1 MILDGEPPRM
11 SPLAVPPGYEEEAI
25 ELARRAL
32 EDIPECRGAE
42 YFVKWT
48 EGALPI
54 LVIAFSNL
62 AKADGNVPA
71 LGVCLMTVRRGTLS
85 DVMPGNTLLTGDRLR
100 DKILRSAV
108 DYLQANGIQITLGL
122 H

>member
-1 MILDGEPPRM
+1 M

-25 ELARRAL
+25 EVARRAL
-32 EDIPECRGAE
+32 EDIPECRAAE

-62 AKADGNVPA
+62 AKSDGTVPA

-85 DVMPGNTLLTGDRLR
+85 DSMPGSTLLTGERLR
-100 DKILRSAV
+100 DKVLRSSF
-108 DYLQANGIQITLGL
+108 DYLQANGIAITLGL
-122 H
+122 N

>member
-1 MILDGEPPRM
+1 M
-11 SPLAVPPGYEEEAI
+11 SPLEVPPGYELEAI
-25 ELARRAL
+25 DVAQRAL

-54 LVIAFSNL
+54 LVIAFVHL
-62 AKADGNVPA
+62 AKDRTSVPA

-85 DVMPGNTLLTGDRLR
+85 DSMPGSTLLTGQRLR
-100 DKILRSAV
+100 DKVLRSSF
-108 DYLQANGIQITLGL
+108 DYLNANGIQITLDL
-122 H
+122 N